1 MQAAVFL
8 GYISGVF
15 ALLFGTRISGLP
27 GAFAGLGL
35 LAAIGLFGG
44 AFGTANNKRIGW
56 VVLAASATLYGLV
69 AVLGIVFSI
78 GDGPI
83 ATMFALNASVFPLA
97 LVAAALH
104 PHTRAYMKSWFE

>member
-15 ALLFGTRISGLP
+15 ALLFGTRLGGLP

-35 LAAIGLFGG
+35 LAAFGLFGG

-56 VVLAASATLYGLV
+56 MVLAASACVYGLM
-69 AVLGIVFSI
+69 ATLSIIFSI
-78 GDGPI
+78 GEGPI
-83 ATMFALNASVFPLA
+83 STMFALNASVFPLA

-104 PHTRAYMKSWFE
+104 PHTRAYMKSWFQ